1 MRRLALFFLLS
12 LPLLAAE
19 KTVTLLH
26 FSDYHSHAL
35 PFYTDEGE
43 RGGIARAIAFLER
56 HKQRGALVFSGG
68 DMVNKG
74 APAWSDKYTCA
85 EWPWLNGIVD
95 ATAFGNHD
103 ADYGRDAFERCRA
116 SLRYPI
122 LGANVSGL
130 NGYRVFTRNGLR
142 IGVFAVAGADFPQL
156 VKAAGFSFSEPLA
169 AARETVKVLR
179 EKEHVNAIVMIGH
192 EHAEADFALAQQV
205 PGIDLIF
212 GTHTH
217 LKKELTQI
225 SGTQTWF
232 ISPWQYLGYISWV
245 ELHFADG
252 KLGAIEG
259 ALVPVQPA
267 MPENRAIAA
276 RVARMQRALAS
287 DPQYSA
293 LFEPIGSL
301 ETPLSVAEIGRRAVE
316 MMRTLTKAE
325 VGISTTSSFRGSLAS
340 GTLTQEALRAVMPY
354 DNEIVVCTTS
364 GAELQRLSGE
374 SYFAGEFGDATRSYR
389 VATTDYVAGR
399 DGLKCENTGFKVRAE
414 LAKSFE
420 VRRR

>member
-1 MRRLALFFLLS
+1 MRRLALLFFLS
-12 LPLLAAE
+12 FPLFAAE

-85 EWPWLNGIVD
+85 EWPWFNGIVD
-95 ATAFGNHD
+95 AMAFGNHD
-103 ADYGRDAFERCRA
+103 ADYGMQTLEQCLAFVK
-116 SLRYPI
+116 YPI
-122 LGANVSGL
+122 LGANVSGVR
-130 NGYRVFTRNGLR
+130 GYRVFTRNGLR

-156 VKAAGFSFSEPLA
+156 VKTPGFTFTDPIA
-169 AARETVKVLR
+169 AARRMVRVLR
-179 EKEHVNAIVMIGH
+179 DEEQVNAVVMIGH
-192 EHAEADFALAQQV
+192 EHADADFALAQQV

-225 SGTQTWF
+225 PGTRTWF
-232 ISPWQYLGYISWV
+232 ISPWQYLGYISWI

-252 KLGAIEG
+252 KLGAIDG
-259 ALVPVQPA
+259 ALVPVDA
-267 MPENRAIAA
+267 SMREDATIAQ
-276 RVARMQRALAS
+276 RVAAMQRALEA

-293 LFEPIGSL
+293 LFAPIATL
-301 ETPLSVAEIGRRAVE
+301 PAPMAVAEIGRRSVE
-316 MMRTLTKAE
+316 LMRALGKAE
-325 VGISTTSSFRGSLAS
+325 VGISTTSSFRGALAS
-340 GTLTQEALRAVMPY
+340 GTLTEEALRAVMPY
-354 DNEIVVCTTS
+354 DNEIVVCTMT
-364 GAELQRLSGE
+364 GTQLQRLAAESYASGE
-374 SYFAGEFGDATRSYR
+374 FSDAARSYR

-399 DGLKCENTGFKVRAE
+399 DGLTCEKTGLRVRAE
-414 LAKSFE
+414 FRRALAAP
-420 VRRR
+420 